1 MGRRVVVGMLCG
13 VMLALPAVAG
23 ARSMTV
29 RSFDGTKLHVNFFT
43 AADLPAGR
51 RAPTV
56 LMGPGW
62 GSAGDTNPDG
72 AALPSLGTVG
82 VGTLRHAGFN
92 VLTWDPRGF
101 GASQGTVARPQRW
114 RKARR

>member
-43 AADLPAGR
+43 AAGLPAGR

-62 GSAGDTNPDG
+62 GSAGAPTQ
-72 AALPSLGTVG
+72 T
-82 VGTLRHAGFN
+82 
-92 VLTWDPRGF
+92 
-101 GASQGTVARPQRW
+101 ARPSPVW
-114 RKARR
+114 ARSGSARCATPGSTC